1 VSKHGLRRAQLGAT
15 WSLSAHGT
23 ISKEPALIVLPTGVG
38 KTLVL
43 CLAPFL
49 LRARRVLVVTPGK
62 LVRAQVATAF
72 ETLKDLKDTG
82 VLPSEL
88 TPPKVALAE
97 HRATA
102 ADWSQ
107 WRKADV
113 VVGTPNVLSDGYPE
127 VTRIPEKLFDLIV
140 FDEAHHLPAKVWT
153 AILEATDAAAV
164 LLTATPTRRDGK
176 PLPGEIIYTYPLS
189 QAIADEVYAP
199 VHFVPV
205 VCGQEE
211 DPDAVLASAAA
222 ARLAD
227 PIHRQAGSKLLV
239 RTGTQIEARRLVGVY
254 AAVGLDLGLVL
265 ADTSPTSVRRIL
277 REVGDDT
284 KQGFIAVGA
293 MIEGFD
299 FPALKVAAYHH
310 PHRSLAPTLQFVGR
324 LSRTGPEGIRGELLA
339 IPEQV
344 EGETRELYRQ
354 KRDWAELMPEIVD
367 AAAQAER
374 QVRRYVSGAQRT
386 GPLELPP
393 RALTPPRSARIY
405 RLPDGVTPL
414 LDVEPS
420 RIGWGE
426 VVFRFYDQPSAL
438 VAFVTH
444 RVVRQRWAQ
453 TSMLD
458 VAQFELHLAT
468 WVSDHRVLFLSTES
482 PPALD
487 DLLAEFE
494 VANSIRNLRPMDL
507 VRLVRAAD
515 PGSYFSVG
523 LRAAQARRAQG
534 ATYDMTAGPA
544 VEGALDYVDRTS
556 TTLGHVMARPKSG
569 NRGTVGFSVA
579 KSKLWEP
586 NAAESLYEYRQWALE
601 RAEELSRP
609 TSGVGLPNLDV
620 QLGEPVDSFDAEVV
634 GASLDAALYTGAQV
648 LMLGGAQVDP
658 AEIDLIARRED
669 EDTLEL
675 IVAVADAP
683 VWSGVQ
689 TPWGNLTTIESDGV
703 SVVIAATREI
713 VEVSRALRDAPPTIY
728 FADGAMV
735 VGELML
741 SPREDVGPLDS
752 HMLLSDEWAGV
763 DLTRE
768 LGEVGTVQARTAEL
782 SAVAAEWAATDHG
795 SYEVAD
801 FISLSLSGPEALIR
815 LYHCKGSGAASP
827 GRRLDDLYEVLSQ
840 AVKVIPW
847 TVARGALWA
856 DLSRRL
862 ADRDA
867 FKVIHGDEQELVA
880 RLEAL
885 AASGHRQVRFEMIAV
900 QPGVSISDLANWPEG
915 RALIHAA
922 SGWCSSE
929 AVSFRLLGSE

>member
-1 VSKHGLRRAQLGAT
+1 LRRAQLGAA

-23 ISKEPALIVLPTGVG
+23 VSKEPALIVLPTGVG

-62 LVRAQVATAF
+62 LVRAQVASAF

-82 VLPSEL
+82 VLPASL
-88 TPPKVALAE
+88 TPPRVALVE
-97 HRATA
+97 NRATST
-102 ADWSQ
+102 DWSR
-107 WRKADV
+107 WRNVDV

-127 VTRIPEKLFDLIV
+127 VTRIPKKLFDLII

-153 AILEATDAAAV
+153 AILDATDAAAV

-199 VHFVPV
+199 VRFIPV
-205 VCGQEE
+205 ACGKDE
-211 DPDAVLASAAA
+211 DADSALAHAAA
-222 ARLAD
+222 ARLANPD
-227 PIHRQAGSKLLV
+227 HQQAGSKLLV
-239 RTGTQIEARRLVGVY
+239 RTGTQAQARGLVEVY
-254 AAVGLDLGLVL
+254 AGVGLDLGLVL
-265 ADTSPTSVRRIL
+265 ADTSPKAVRRIL
-277 REVGDDT
+277 SEVSDGR
-284 KQGFIAVGA
+284 KQGFVAVGA
-293 MIEGFD
+293 LIEGFD
-299 FPALKVAAYHH
+299 FPALKIAAYHH

-324 LSRTGPEGIRGELLA
+324 LSRTSPEGIRGELLA

-374 QVRRYVSGAQRT
+374 QIRRYVSGAQRT
-386 GPLELPP
+386 GPLQLPP

-405 RLPDGVTPL
+405 RLADGVTPM
-414 LDVEPS
+414 LDVEPD
-420 RIGWGE
+420 RIGWAD
-426 VVFRFYDQPSAL
+426 VVFRFYDQPTAL

-444 RVVRQRWAQ
+444 RVVKQRWAQ

-458 VAQFELHLAT
+458 VEQFELHLAT
-468 WVSDHRVLFLSTES
+468 WVSQHNVLFVSTES

-487 DLLAEFE
+487 DLLKEFQ
-494 VANSIRNLRPMDL
+494 VAHSIRHLRATDL
-507 VRLVRAAD
+507 VRLVYAAD

-544 VEGALDYVDRTS
+544 VEGALNYANRAS

-569 NRGTVGFSVA
+569 SRGTVGFSVA

-586 NAAESLYEYRQWALE
+586 NAAESLYEYRQWAQE

-609 TSGVGLPNLDV
+609 APGVGLPNLDV
-620 QLGEPVDSFDAEVV
+620 QLGEPVDSFDAEVLS
-634 GASLDAALYTGAQV
+634 ASPDATLYTGEQV
-648 LMLGGAQVDP
+648 LLLDGARLEP
-658 AEIDLIARRED
+658 ADIDLIARRED

-675 IVAVADAP
+675 VITVSDTP
-683 VWSGVQ
+683 VWRGVQ
-689 TPWGNLTTIESDGV
+689 TPWGNISEIENKGLSA
-703 SVVIAATREI
+703 VIAATGEI
-713 VEVSRALRDAPPTIY
+713 VEPARALRDAPPSIY

-735 VGELML
+735 VGDVLL
-741 SPREDVGPLDS
+741 SAREDVGPLATEI
-752 HMLLSDEWAGV
+752 LISDDWDGIDITCEI
-763 DLTRE
+763 
-768 LGEVGTVQARTAEL
+768 GERGTVQARTAEL
-782 SAVAAEWAATDHG
+782 AALDADWAATDHG
-795 SYEVAD
+795 SRELAD
-801 FISLSLSGPEALIR
+801 FISLSLTGPDARIR
-815 LYHCKGSGAASP
+815 FYHCKGSGGSKP

-840 AVKVIPW
+840 AVKTVPW
-847 TVARGALWA
+847 TIARGALWPE
-856 DLSRRL
+856 LQRRL
-862 ADRDA
+862 ALRNA
-867 FKVIHGDEQELVA
+867 FRVTHGDEQALKERLDSVA
-880 RLEAL
+880 AG
-885 AASGHRQVRFEMIAV
+885 AHRQMQIEMIAV
-900 QPGVSISDLANWPEG
+900 QPGVSIGDLANWPAG
-915 RALIHAA
+915 RALVHAA

-929 AVSFRLLGSE
+929 AVSFRLLGSQ